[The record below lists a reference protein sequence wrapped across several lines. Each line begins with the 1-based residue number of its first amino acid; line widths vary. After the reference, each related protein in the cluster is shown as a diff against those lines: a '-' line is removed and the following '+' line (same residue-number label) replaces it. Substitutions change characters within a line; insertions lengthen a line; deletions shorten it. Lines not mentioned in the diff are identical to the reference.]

1 MVALS
6 EHYGVSRK
14 TLYKWLARYQE
25 HGTAGWAER
34 SRAPPHSPQGIR
46 QEAIVQARQRWKGD
60 PRKLLAKLEQ
70 TQPEGD
76 WLAASTVADLLRR
89 EGLSQAPKKRPRTP
103 PQRRPFTQ
111 ITQPNQTWCADFKGW
126 FLTGDRARCD
136 PLTLTD
142 AHRRYRLRCQIV
154 PNTDTVP
161 VRAIFEA
168 AFREYRL
175 PEVITPITERR
186 LQVQSGSRGPG
197 PIIDAVG
204 EARPLSRA
212 QPARHAAG

>member
-1 MVALS
+1 VGGEEPGAAS
-6 EHYGVSRK
+6 QSTRHPRRSKRSHRPSAA
-14 TLYKWLARYQE
+14 TLE
-25 HGTAGWAER
+25 GG
-34 SRAPPHSPQGIR
+34 
-46 QEAIVQARQRWKGD
+46 

-76 WLAASTVADLLRR
+76 WPAASTVADLLRR

>member
-1 MVALS
+1 MAGALS
-6 EHYGVSRK
+6 GARHRGVGGEEPGAASQSTRHPRRSK
-14 TLYKWLARYQE
+14 RSHRPSAATLEGGSA
-25 HGTAGWAER
+25 
-34 SRAPPHSPQGIR
+34 
-46 QEAIVQARQRWKGD
+46 
-60 PRKLLAKLEQ
+60 RKLLEKLEQ

-76 WLAASTVADLLRR
+76 WPAASTVADLLRR

-161 VRAIFEA
+161 TA
-168 AFREYRL
+168 AARKQQDGFTPFSRSTITSAPHQGLDHLTPAACYTGSPRSMPRRV
-175 PEVITPITERR
+175 PELE
-186 LQVQSGSRGPG
+186 
-197 PIIDAVG
+197 
-204 EARPLSRA
+204 
-212 QPARHAAG
+212 

>member
-1 MVALS
+1 MWKDAVERDQTHGPAGSTDTGVGARRKRGGAERALRGVAEDPLQMAGALS
-6 EHYGVSRK
+6 GARHRGVGGEEPGAASQSTRHPRRSK
-14 TLYKWLARYQE
+14 RSHRPSAATLE
-25 HGTAGWAER
+25 GG
-34 SRAPPHSPQGIR
+34 
-46 QEAIVQARQRWKGD
+46 

-76 WLAASTVADLLRR
+76 WPAASTVADLLRR

-154 PNTDTVP
+154 PHRY
-161 VRAIFEA
+161 RACEGDL
-168 AFREYRL
+168 RGGL
-175 PEVITPITERR
+175 PR
-186 LQVQSGSRGPG
+186 
-197 PIIDAVG
+197 VG
-204 EARPLSRA
+204 Y
-212 QPARHAAG
+212 QK

>member
-1 MVALS
+1 MWKDAVERDQTHGPAGS
-6 EHYGVSRK
+6 TDTGVGARRK
-14 TLYKWLARYQE
+14 R
-25 HGTAGWAER
+25 GGAER
-34 SRAPPHSPQGIR
+34 ALRGVAEDPLQMAGAPSG
-46 QEAIVQARQRWKGD
+46 ARHRGVGGEE
-60 PRKLLAKLEQ
+60 P
-70 TQPEGD
+70 G
-76 WLAASTVADLLRR
+76 AASQSTRHPRR
-89 EGLSQAPKKRPRTP
+89 SKRSHR
-103 PQRRPFTQ
+103 
-111 ITQPNQTWCADFKGW
+111 
-126 FLTGDRARCD
+126 D

-175 PEVITPITERR
+175 REVITPITERR

>member
-1 MVALS
+1 MAGGQHRRRS
-6 EHYGVSRK
+6 AA
-14 TLYKWLARYQE
+14 AR
-25 HGTAGWAER
+25 
-34 SRAPPHSPQGIR
+34 
-46 QEAIVQARQRWKGD
+46 
-60 PRKLLAKLEQ
+60 
-70 TQPEGD
+70 
-76 WLAASTVADLLRR
+76 
-89 EGLSQAPKKRPRTP
+89 GLSQARKKRPRTA
-103 PQRRPFTQ
+103 PQSRPFTQ
-111 ITQPNQTWCADFKGW
+111 VTQPNQTWCADFKGW